1 MARGVMG
8 EEIFEKVLEEIRR
21 HKTFIKVIVLYHGG
35 EPLLNPHFCSM
46 IERIKNIEDSFY
58 VKTVSNGMALTKTC
72 ADQILMSGLDEIEF
86 SLDGESSKESE
97 FVRDKSSTERIL
109 KNIRGLIKLKK
120 RTGAMNPAINIAT
133 VQFLRDAASL
143 ASSGE
148 PPVPTW
154 LEDIF
159 GQDRA
164 VGFKTCYALEWPHM
178 GNSGKYDLLALGG
191 QDSNACDHV
200 INRMTIRADGSVVP
214 CCHDM
219 TSKLVMGNICHQSLA
234 DIWNGQGYQRLRQSI
249 ETKRY
254 TSICAN
260 CPEVRPAKYL
270 VPKFEVPR

>member
-1 MARGVMG
+1 MIRQIK
-8 EEIFEKVLEEIRR
+8 EI
-21 HKTFIKVIVLYHGG
+21 
-35 EPLLNPHFCSM
+35 
-46 IERIKNIEDSFY
+46 DSSFF
-58 VKTVSNGMALTKTC
+58 VKTVSNGMALTRKC
-72 ADQILMSGLDEIEF
+72 SEEIIKSGLDEIEV
-86 SLDGESSKESE
+86 SLDGESSNESE
-97 FVRDKSSTERIL
+97 YVREKSNTERIL
-109 KNIRGLIKLKK
+109 KNIKRLIELK
-120 RTGAMNPAINIAT
+120 RTTGASKPAINIAT
-133 VQFLRDAASL
+133 VQFLRNAASL
-143 ASSGE
+143 APSGE
-148 PPVPTW
+148 PPVPAW

-159 GQDRA
+159 GEERA

-191 QDSNACDHV
+191 QDGNACDHV

-219 TSKLVMGNICHQSLA
+219 TSKLVMGNICQQSLA
-234 DIWNGQGYQRLRQSI
+234 DIWNGQGYQGLRQSI